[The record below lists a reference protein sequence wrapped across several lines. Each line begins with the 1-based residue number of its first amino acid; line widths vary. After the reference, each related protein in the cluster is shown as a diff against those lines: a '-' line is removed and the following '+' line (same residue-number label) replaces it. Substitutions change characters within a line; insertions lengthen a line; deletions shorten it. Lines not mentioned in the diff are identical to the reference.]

1 MNDPFEHATGQEK
14 KELIA
19 QQAGR
24 EVLLL
29 STY

>member
-1 MNDPFEHATGQEK
+1 MNDAFEHATGQEK

-24 EVLLL
+24 EVCMFLN
-29 STY
+29 